1 MCIKHYSNS
10 QRNTISTTAE
20 LHSLLMTNEWQFH
33 GQDMSGHQVEKKQI
47 WETVTKDEESI
58 GKHTRNVHLETN

>member
-1 MCIKHYSNS
+1 
-10 QRNTISTTAE
+10 
-20 LHSLLMTNEWQFH
+20 
-33 GQDMSGHQVEKKQI
+33 MSGHQVEKKQI